1 MAYPMMRR
9 GDGIDHQV
17 GRPVFQKFS
26 TTIETAW
33 TEAGHLVVGGYMAI
47 FDRATDCLRDHV
59 GLSRQYGID
68 NNCGM
73 YVVEAHISY
82 SRELAAGDAI
92 EVGTLIVNVDPKKVH
107 LYHEM
112 RKLPERITASAI
124 EMIVVHVDRQSGR
137 SFPFPPSAFDLLR
150 EVAAQ
155 HALEPLPPLIGRRLS
170 LDKNG
175 AQT

>member
-1 MAYPMMRR
+1 M
-9 GDGIDHQV
+9 
-17 GRPVFQKFS
+17 FQKFS
-26 TTIETAW
+26 TTIESAW
-33 TEAGHLVVGGYMAI
+33 TEADHLAVGGYMTI

-59 GLSRQYGID
+59 GLGRQYGTEA
-68 NNCGM
+68 NRGM

-92 EVGTLIVNVDPKKVH
+92 EVGTLVVNVDAKKVH

-124 EMIVVHVDRQSGR
+124 EMIVVHVDRRSGR
-137 SFPFPPSAFDLLR
+137 SIPFPPSALDRLR
-150 EVAAQ
+150 EMASLHAQ
-155 HALEPLPPLIGRRLS
+155 EPLPALVGRRLS
-170 LDKNG
+170 LDKNA